1 MIYLAL
7 VQAFSIYR
15 ASVWLVLNLLTVCCS
30 ERSNYNKRKV
40 FLINKWVNK
49 LIAVIRAIMRNLIL

>member
-15 ASVWLVLNLLTVCCS
+15 ASVWLVLNLLAVCCS
-30 ERSNYNKRKV
+30 ERSNYNKKS
-40 FLINKWVNK
+40 IYN
-49 LIAVIRAIMRNLIL
+49 